1 MKESF
6 ATSFILRP
14 PQIESINSDGSN
26 RRTILTAK
34 DRINRPT
41 AMAIMDRFAILS
53 FFLILIPFSFRRLY
67 YLDPQYEKVVR
78 VDLPNGDNPKTL
90 LDNEVKLRTLNIYR
104 KRPLRSNHPCL
115 TNQGG
120 CDHICIPAADNQRTC
135 GCSVGFQKRAND
147 DTSCLP
153 YSSYAIVS
161 QLSLARGF
169 SLKDQGEAMMPIS
182 GKGETDLLYPFY
194 ILRD

>member
-1 MKESF
+1 
-6 ATSFILRP
+6 
-14 PQIESINSDGSN
+14 
-26 RRTILTAK
+26 
-34 DRINRPT
+34 
-41 AMAIMDRFAILS
+41 MAIMDRWVNHMFPS
-53 FFLILIPFSFRRLY
+53 DVNQSQSRRLY

-115 TNQGG
+115 SNQGG
-120 CDHICIPAADNQRTC
+120 CDHICIPAANNQRTC

-147 DTSCLP
+147 DTHCNP

-182 GKGETDLLYPFY
+182 GKGETSLLYFFY
-194 ILRD
+194 ILLDQTFFITQKFSPKTEAKKV